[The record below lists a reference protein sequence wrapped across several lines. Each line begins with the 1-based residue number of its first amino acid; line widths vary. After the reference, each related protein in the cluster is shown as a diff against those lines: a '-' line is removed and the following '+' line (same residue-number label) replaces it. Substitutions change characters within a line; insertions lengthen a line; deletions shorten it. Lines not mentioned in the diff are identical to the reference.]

1 MAQNQELEQMINV
14 HEGSMDDYVRT
25 VKFALGLL
33 QDDAFRERNPNIK
46 LDGCRGPFLVLGKPG
61 IGKTEGVSSILR
73 ELEKEAAEKGIK
85 MQKFRRNPE
94 TDELEVIGEEPLKW
108 KLISIRLGQLGV
120 GEISGIPDPSNKM
133 KLVPYDR
140 LPRVERDGQY
150 GVLFLDELTSAML
163 EQTSPAGSLLD
174 TVRGINGY
182 KLPPRWTILA
192 AGNDPQCKNFVTLNE
207 MTVSRFPGGV
217 FVVEPSFDSWYKW
230 AITPETSVN
239 EEGTVEKVTSKIV
252 SRILAYLKK
261 NPHKLLQ
268 MGQDYLDLVHSFEKD
283 VSPLFPCPRTWA
295 GLSNAIRIQNAYALM
310 MGKTFSQVVPNM
322 RKFAQ
327 AYIGYNEASEF
338 AAFWEYDKYCV
349 WRVSEIL
356 AGTAPFLN
364 PDLQLDSDEDPHMA
378 VEMKEIIDFQ
388 MEIAQKTANDRR
400 TPVFTLKA
408 FEEHVKQIGTNGISV
423 DQILNDVLYI
433 TTEEIIQE
441 LVKRFE
447 DQKEKGFTGEYT
459 EKGYNFDI
467 EVITNVANVVNWYL
481 NAGRAETVRKC
492 LTALEDAVPE
502 VKNLMSD
509 ARDTRFTSAC
519 PYWKQFVASLH
530 QKVESYQKER

>member
-1 MAQNQELEQMINV
+1 MAQNQELEKMVNV
-14 HEGSMDDYVRT
+14 HEGSMDMYVST
-25 VKFALGLL
+25 VENTLKLL
-33 QDDAFRERNPNIK
+33 QDDASRTEIPNLK
-46 LDGCRGPFLVLGKPG
+46 LDMCRGPFLVLGRPG
-61 IGKTEGVSSILR
+61 IGKTEGVNSMLR
-73 ELEKEAAEKGIK
+73 ELEKEAAKKGIK
-85 MQKFRRNPE
+85 MQKFKRNPE
-94 TDELEVIGEEPLKW
+94 TGEPEVIGEEPLKW
-108 KLISIRLGQLGV
+108 NLISIRLGQLGV
-120 GEISGIPDPSNKM
+120 GELSGIPDPSNQM

-163 EQTSPAGSLLD
+163 EQSSPAGSLLD

-182 KLPPRWTILA
+182 KLPPRWAILA
-192 AGNDPQCKNFVTLNE
+192 AGNDPQCKNFDNLNE
-207 MTVSRFPGGV
+207 MTISRFPGGV
-217 FVVEPSFDSWYKW
+217 FIVEPSFESWYKW
-230 AITPETSVN
+230 AITPEVSVN

-268 MGQDYLDLVHSFEKD
+268 MGQDYIELEKSFDVE
-283 VSPLFPCPRTWA
+283 VSPLFPCPRTWK
-295 GLSNAIRIQNAYALM
+295 GLSDQIRIHNARALM
-310 MGKTFSQVVPNM
+310 SGRTFSQVVPNM
-322 RKFAQ
+322 RDFAQ
-327 AYIGYNEASEF
+327 HYIGYNEASEF

-349 WRVSEIL
+349 WKVSDIL

-388 MEIAQKTANDRR
+388 MEQAQRTANDRR

-447 DQKEKGFTGEYT
+447 DQKDKGFTGEYT
-459 EKGYNFDI
+459 ESGYNFD
-467 EVITNVANVVNWYL
+467 ENVIVSVANVVNWYL

-492 LTALEDAVPE
+492 LTSLEDAVPE